1 MRYGDWVVYETE
13 GKREIGR
20 VASVRGDKAFV
31 CYSHGCTAACTPMSL
46 LRPYDR
52 EKDEDLVPDARIG
65 YYRFWDSC
73 PDYEKCYMA
82 GLCKPGLTR
91 RER

>member
-1 MRYGDWVVYETE
+1 MKYRDWVVYEDG

-20 VASVRGDKAFV
+20 VVSVRGDRAFV

-65 YYRFWDSC
+65 YYRFWASC
-73 PDYEKCYMA
+73 PDYAECYMA
-82 GLCKPGLTR
+82 DMCKPGLTR
-91 RER
+91 RGL